1 MRDPSTS
8 LQGRASLRAL
18 PLRSSASCPRSLFKA
33 GQCCHL
39 TPASGPYRV
48 HAPNCLC
55 CPRNPSPSRHP
66 EILTVVAPP
75 EVAGPG
81 PWVRRGLQPRN
92 KPPPP
97 GSPPPGGSASG
108 SPAPPPPGGPPPA
121 LTEARAARA
130 VASSVQ
136 VPRDAKPAPA
146 PAPGPAPPLQRS
158 TSRKR
163 TVSPKYRW
171 LRRGSV
177 RYRPGSP
184 ASSARGGSGTA
195 GKYIE

>member
-1 MRDPSTS
+1 MPTPGYQLPPSLGPSEKQDNAVICLLHQVPTES
-8 LQGRASLRAL
+8 MLQTASLASSKP
-18 PLRSSASCPRSLFKA
+18 PL
-33 GQCCHL
+33 
-39 TPASGPYRV
+39 
-48 HAPNCLC
+48 
-55 CPRNPSPSRHP
+55 NPCHP

-81 PWVRRGLQPRN
+81 PWVRRGLQLRN

-97 GSPPPGGSASG
+97 GSPPPGGSASW
-108 SPAPPPPGGPPPA
+108 SPALPHPGSTPPA

-136 VPRDAKPAPA
+136 APRDAKPVP
-146 PAPGPAPPLQRS
+146 PPTPGPALPRQRS

-163 TVSPKYRW
+163 TVSPRYRW
-171 LRRGSV
+171 LRRGSA

>member
-1 MRDPSTS
+1 MPTPGYQLPPSLGPSARQDNAVICLLHQVPTES
-8 LQGRASLRAL
+8 MLQTASLASSKP
-18 PLRSSASCPRSLFKA
+18 PL
-33 GQCCHL
+33 
-39 TPASGPYRV
+39 
-48 HAPNCLC
+48 
-55 CPRNPSPSRHP
+55 SPCHP

-81 PWVRRGLQPRN
+81 PWVRRGLQLRN

-97 GSPPPGGSASG
+97 GSPPPGGSASW
-108 SPAPPPPGGPPPA
+108 SPALPHPGSTPPA

-136 VPRDAKPAPA
+136 APRDAKPVP
-146 PAPGPAPPLQRS
+146 PPTPGPALPRQRS

-163 TVSPKYRW
+163 TVSPRYRW
-171 LRRGSV
+171 LRLGSA

>member
-1 MRDPSTS
+1 MLS
-8 LQGRASLRAL
+8 
-18 PLRSSASCPRSLFKA
+18 PR
-33 GQCCHL
+33 CHL
-39 TPASGPYRV
+39 PPVLGPSARQNNAVICLLRQVPKESMPQTASV
-48 HAPNCLC
+48 VPNE
-55 CPRNPSPSRHP
+55 PPHSPCHP

-97 GSPPPGGSASG
+97 GSPPPGGSASW
-108 SPAPPPPGGPPPA
+108 SPAPPPPEIPPPA

-136 VPRDAKPAPA
+136 APRDAKPAP
-146 PAPGPAPPLQRS
+146 PPTPGPAPPRQRS

-163 TVSPKYRW
+163 TVSP
-171 LRRGSV
+171 
-177 RYRPGSP
+177 RYR
-184 ASSARGGSGTA
+184 
-195 GKYIE
+195 